1 MFEKL
6 CPLSLFS
13 SAVMKLN
20 DKELRLNNTAQVVH
34 NVELSRDETGFT
46 AKISASHHTLSVHFD
61 GNTAQIHMRGTHKL
75 KPKCDQ

>member
-6 CPLSLFS
+6 CPLSLCS
-13 SAVMKLN
+13 SAVIKLN
-20 DKELRLNNTAQVVH
+20 DKELTLNNTDQVFH
-34 NVELSRDETGFT
+34 DVELSSDEMGFT
-46 AKISASHHTLSVHFD
+46 AKISASNHTLSVYFD